1 MSDQMLSVS
10 RRTSSVTSSISCSG
24 THALRMMSTEFQ
36 RRSCAAWQ
44 TATIAAGLGKMV
56 CRICGREGV
65 ERRCPTCKSE
75 FKYVGRIFHDLR
87 RSAVKHMDD
96 AGISRDV
103 AMSISGHKTDSMYS
117 RYNICDLKRRRKA
130 LERVQEFRERMA
142 VEQAQSNVIAM
153 R

>member
-1 MSDQMLSVS
+1 MRGMADRDDH
-10 RRTSSVTSSISCSG
+10 RRTWENGLSY
-24 THALRMMSTEFQ
+24 LRP
-36 RRSCAAWQ
+36 R
-44 TATIAAGLGKMV
+44 
-56 CRICGREGV
+56 
-65 ERRCPTCKSE
+65 RRCPTCKSE
-75 FKYVGRIFHDLR
+75 CKYVGRIFHDLR